1 MEKHINKIAI
11 AILKEEYSDYP
22 ENDWHYNREYRMLV
36 KAQNRVKKLNIDDV
50 SKCFLEGDEVLYVG
64 TYVGE
69 VLSDRMVKLRDG
81 TIISSID
88 SQPQKFRKLI

>member
-11 AILKEEYSDYP
+11 EILKEEYSDYP

-50 SKCFLEGDEVLYVG
+50 SN
-64 TYVGE
+64 
-69 VLSDRMVKLRDG
+69 SDN
-81 TIISSID
+81 
-88 SQPQKFRKLI
+88 RKLTATHYPMAPKDSNVCMVCNETIAKHYC

>member
-50 SKCFLEGDEVLYVG
+50 SNCLDSEDNRCKRCECYGCVCDAV
-64 TYVGE
+64 
-69 VLSDRMVKLRDG
+69 DG
-81 TIISSID
+81 I
-88 SQPQKFRKLI
+88 